1 MAKDHSF
8 DITFEVSL
16 MEVDNALNQTVK
28 EIQNRYDFKG
38 VETKLERKDK
48 ELLLETGDDMKI
60 AAVKEMFSQ
69 KLAKRGV
76 NIKAIAWKDNEKAGG
91 DRVRTKATI
100 QSGIP
105 QEKAKEI
112 VKTIKG
118 MGLKKIQPSIQDEKV
133 RITSPDIDT
142 LQTAMESL
150 KATDF
155 GIAVQFTNY
164 R

>member
-8 DITFEVSL
+8 DITFEISL

-28 EIQNRYDFKG
+28 EIANRYDFKG
-38 VETKLERKDK
+38 VETTLERKDK
-48 ELLLETGDDMKI
+48 ELLMETGDDYKVES
-60 AAVKEMFSQ
+60 VKEMFHQ

-76 NIKAIAWKDNEKAGG
+76 NIKAIKWEENEKAGG
-91 DRVRTKATI
+91 DRVRCKAAL

-118 MGLKKIQPSIQDEKV
+118 LGLKKIQPTIQGETV

-142 LQTAMESL
+142 LQAAMGEL
-150 KATDF
+150 KKMDF

>member
-8 DITFEVSL
+8 DITCDVSM
-16 MEVDNALNQTVK
+16 MEVDNALNTTNREVT
-28 EIQNRYDFKG
+28 NRYDFKG
-38 VETKLERKDK
+38 VETKFERKDK
-48 ELLLETGDDMKI
+48 ELTLETADEMKLN
-60 AAVKEMFSQ
+60 AVKEMFAQ

-76 NIKAIAWKDNEKAGG
+76 SVKAIQWKEPERAGG
-91 DRVRTKATI
+91 DRLRCKGTI

-112 VKTIKG
+112 VREIKAL
-118 MGLKKIQPSIQDEKV
+118 GLKKINPAIQGESI

-142 LQTAMESL
+142 LQDCMAKL
-150 KATDF
+150 KEKDF
-155 GIAVQFTNY
+155 NIAIEFTNY

>member
-8 DITFEVSL
+8 DITFEISL

-28 EIQNRYDFKG
+28 EIANRYDFKG
-38 VETKLERKDK
+38 VETTLERKDK
-48 ELLLETGDDMKI
+48 ELLMETGDDYKVES
-60 AAVKEMFSQ
+60 VKEMFHQ

-76 NIKAIAWKDNEKAGG
+76 NIKAIKWEENEKAGG
-91 DRVRTKATI
+91 DRVRTKAAI

-142 LQTAMESL
+142 LQTAIEAL
-150 KATDF
+150 KTTDF